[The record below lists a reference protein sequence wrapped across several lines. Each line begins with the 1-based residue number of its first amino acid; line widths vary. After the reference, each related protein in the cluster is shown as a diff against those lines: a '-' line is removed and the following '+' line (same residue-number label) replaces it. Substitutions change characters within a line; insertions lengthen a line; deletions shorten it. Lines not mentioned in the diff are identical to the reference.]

1 MPNPPCRGPPGRPRP
16 FARYSG
22 RVDKRNDRGRAV
34 LGALTGCVIVGGI
47 GSVVGLTVLDHPHR
61 AVWALVATLVVV
73 AGARLVIPGRPWFAS
88 RYRGADAAVLLAVA
102 GAIAYLSSYTSTM
115 AVH

>member
-1 MPNPPCRGPPGRPRP
+1 MRNRPCRGPPGRPRP
-16 FARYSG
+16 VPRYSG
-22 RVDKRNDRGRAV
+22 RVDKRNDRGRGG
-34 LGALTGCVIVGGI
+34 LGALTGCAIIGGI

-73 AGARLVIPGRPWFAS
+73 AGARLAIPGRPWFAS

>member
-1 MPNPPCRGPPGRPRP
+1 MPWSARAPPPGRALQWARGQEERQGPCGARRP
-16 FARYSG
+16 H
-22 RVDKRNDRGRAV
+22 
-34 LGALTGCVIVGGI
+34 
-47 GSVVGLTVLDHPHR
+47 VLDHPHR
-61 AVWALVATLVVV
+61 AVWVLVATLVVV
-73 AGARLVIPGRPWFAS
+73 AGARLAIPGRPWFAS

>member
-1 MPNPPCRGPPGRPRP
+1 M
-16 FARYSG
+16 
-22 RVDKRNDRGRAV
+22 
-34 LGALTGCVIVGGI
+34 
-47 GSVVGLTVLDHPHR
+47 
-61 AVWALVATLVVV
+61 LVATLVVV
-73 AGARLVIPGRPWFAS
+73 AGARLAIPGRPWFAS

>member
-1 MPNPPCRGPPGRPRP
+1 M
-16 FARYSG
+16 
-22 RVDKRNDRGRAV
+22 

-47 GSVVGLTVLDHPHR
+47 GSVV
-61 AVWALVATLVVV
+61 
-73 AGARLVIPGRPWFAS
+73 GRPWFAS